1 MKTTMI
7 EEQPTAP
14 VARVLVVDDD
24 KAMAE
29 MLVTALQS
37 ATLAAEYVTAPQLA
51 LERLARADRG
61 NVDLLVTDVR
71 MGKGMSGIDLCARV
85 QGEFPDVPVIVITAF
100 GSMEIAIAAIRAGA
114 YDFVPKPFDPDE
126 LLLRARRAI
135 EAKQLRQ
142 EIRRLREARGRALP
156 FGTMIG
162 SSPEM
167 ERVYALIDRV
177 AQSSAAVL
185 VTGET
190 GAGKELVARAIHDRS
205 RRAHGPFIAVNCAAI
220 PENLLEAELF
230 GHTRGAFTDARVA
243 RAGLFVR
250 ANGGTLF
257 LDEVAELPKALQAKL
272 LRALQEHTVR
282 PVGADTETSFDAR
295 VLAATNR
302 DLQTAVSEGQF
313 REDLYFRLN
322 VLEVS
327 VPPLRARGNDVL
339 TLAQHFIARIAERDQ
354 RPVLGISTDCARL
367 LLEYSWP
374 GNVRELL
381 NVVERAIALAR
392 HDHLT
397 PADLPDRIRQFAPTH
412 VLVTGSAP
420 DELPKLEE
428 VERRYI
434 LRVLEAT
441 HGHRTRTAE
450 ILGLDRKTL
459 YNKLRAYGVGELSAS
474 QAPPADPKS
483 SGNSVR

>member
-1 MKTTMI
+1 
-7 EEQPTAP
+7 
-14 VARVLVVDDD
+14 VLVVDDD

-37 ATLAAEYVTAPQLA
+37 NTLAAEYVTSGQAA
-51 LERLARADRG
+51 LDRLARPDRG
-61 NVDLLVTDVR
+61 TIDLIVTDVR
-71 MGKGMSGIDLCARV
+71 MGKGMSGIDLCARA

-135 EAKQLRQ
+135 EARLLRQ
-142 EIRRLREARGRALP
+142 EIRRLREARGRAVS
-156 FGTMIG
+156 FGEMIG
-162 SSPEM
+162 TSPEM
-167 ERVYALIDRV
+167 ERVFALIDRV

-190 GAGKELVARAIHDRS
+190 GSGKELVARAVHDRS
-205 RRAHGPFIAVNCAAI
+205 RRAHGPFVAVNCAAI

-250 ANGGTLF
+250 ANGGTIF
-257 LDEVAELPKALQAKL
+257 LDEVGELPKPLQAKL

-282 PVGADTETSFDAR
+282 PVGADTETPFDAR
-295 VLAATNR
+295 VIAATNR
-302 DLQTAVSEGQF
+302 DLQSAVSDGTF

-322 VLEVS
+322 VLEVHL
-327 VPPLRARGNDVL
+327 PPLRARGNDVL
-339 TLAQHFIARIAERDQ
+339 ALAQHFIARIAERDQ
-354 RPVLGISTDCARL
+354 RKVLGISTECARL

-381 NVVERAIALAR
+381 NVIERAVALAR
-392 HDHLT
+392 HDHLV
-397 PADLPDRIRQFAPTH
+397 PADLPDRIRQFAPSH

-459 YNKLRAYGVGELSAS
+459 YNKLRAYGVGDSVSHS
-474 QAPPADPKS
+474 QAPPEPKTTS
-483 SGNSVR
+483 ST